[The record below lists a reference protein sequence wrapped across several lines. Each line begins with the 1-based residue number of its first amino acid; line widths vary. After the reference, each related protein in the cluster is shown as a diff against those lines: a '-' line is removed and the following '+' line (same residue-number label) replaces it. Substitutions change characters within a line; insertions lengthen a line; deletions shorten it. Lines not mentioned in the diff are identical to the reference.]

1 MKKLPLEAELDT
13 LQSKVATLIS
23 TLYAARQDNAKLSRR
38 LEKLETENRQL
49 AQKLGLAQNQ
59 VNQMLTEWFPEVELS
74 DGGHDGSN

>member
-1 MKKLPLEAELDT
+1 MTKPPLEAELDT

-49 AQKLGLAQNQ
+49 AQKLGLAQEQ

-74 DGGHDGSN
+74 TGGNDGSN